1 MSSHPETVSDNSVWK
16 LLLCVAGIWS
26 CFFAYGILQESI
38 FVYKTPAGD
47 KFKQT
52 TVLLIVEHAV
62 SALVALAIIQ
72 LSGGSS
78 SKWSQH
84 LKSQG
89 IVACPL
95 VLDIALPGAA
105 YFSVAAGGL
114 ADVLHYVGESYVQVD
129 RLIGASGGACSLFLI
144 LANDKSD
151 GSASTAGL
159 CPGADE
165 LLRSYLEYAESE
177 GTGSW
182 QRCWNAGRQMFSGVS
197 NFWERKYLELLQDER
212 AWTAIQHRAF
222 CAVAARPI
230 RQHLFGS
237 TESGETFQSRSDNY
251 IMHSFAKQE
260 EAVQSFV
267 ATGEA
272 TFKGFVSGIPITSD
286 EAIWEYIPNEDDVAQ
301 SPRIQSRSHVRL
313 PSSFCDGGHPVAFD
327 LFTCPENAA
336 ERHRN
341 ALLYYS
347 TWFDNASDAALCTP
361 ESIEKLYKGG
371 VDRTIDCLLNPSLM
385 DKMIII
391 PSDANLQQQLEK
403 IGRPADLSG
412 GAQCGAKFAS
422 NEALKSVS
430 YPIQALAKSSKT
442 LPAMLGCLWSGKHIT
457 SLQWIAAFGITSGT
471 AGFSMGGKKG
481 TDIEAKLLGVLLLV
495 VSLVCDGTVSAAQ
508 QGMRNQTERLSP
520 YEQMFLTNLGAGTIL
535 VGVAA
540 LTGQL
545 QAGGLFL
552 MENTTILDEIAIFAL
567 CSAFGQVF
575 IFLTISW
582 FGPDTN
588 AKITTVRKMA
598 TVLISIVWFG
608 HSIDM
613 IQWLMVG
620 LVFASVFAEI
630 SEKLFRTKKPE
641 KKEA

>member
-89 IVACPL
+89 IVAC
-95 VLDIALPGAA
+95 
-105 YFSVAAGGL
+105 
-114 ADVLHYVGESYVQVD
+114 
-129 RLIGASGGACSLFLI
+129 
-144 LANDKSD
+144 
-151 GSASTAGL
+151 
-159 CPGADE
+159 
-165 LLRSYLEYAESE
+165 
-177 GTGSW
+177 
-182 QRCWNAGRQMFSGVS
+182 
-197 NFWERKYLELLQDER
+197 
-212 AWTAIQHRAF
+212 
-222 CAVAARPI
+222 
-230 RQHLFGS
+230 
-237 TESGETFQSRSDNY
+237 
-251 IMHSFAKQE
+251 
-260 EAVQSFV
+260 
-267 ATGEA
+267 
-272 TFKGFVSGIPITSD
+272 
-286 EAIWEYIPNEDDVAQ
+286 
-301 SPRIQSRSHVRL
+301 
-313 PSSFCDGGHPVAFD
+313 
-327 LFTCPENAA
+327 
-336 ERHRN
+336 
-341 ALLYYS
+341 
-347 TWFDNASDAALCTP
+347 
-361 ESIEKLYKGG
+361 
-371 VDRTIDCLLNPSLM
+371 
-385 DKMIII
+385 
-391 PSDANLQQQLEK
+391 
-403 IGRPADLSG
+403 
-412 GAQCGAKFAS
+412 AQCGAKFAS

-457 SLQWIAAFGITSGT
+457 SLQWIAAFGITSET

-481 TDIEAKLLGVLLLV
+481 TDIEAKPLGVLLLV